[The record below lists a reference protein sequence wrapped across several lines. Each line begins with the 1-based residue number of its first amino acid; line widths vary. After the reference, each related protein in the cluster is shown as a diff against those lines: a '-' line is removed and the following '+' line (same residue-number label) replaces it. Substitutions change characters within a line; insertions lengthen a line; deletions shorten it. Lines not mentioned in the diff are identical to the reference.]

1 MKGVLKVSKEKVS
14 WLKITNMAYIIEYEI
29 SVLKCKYEIINHLHD
44 NVYTAKINGVQN
56 KFNSEGN
63 RL

>member
-14 WLKITNMAYIIEYEI
+14 WLKITNMAYIIEYEKM
-29 SVLKCKYEIINHLHD
+29 VLKCKYEIINHLHD